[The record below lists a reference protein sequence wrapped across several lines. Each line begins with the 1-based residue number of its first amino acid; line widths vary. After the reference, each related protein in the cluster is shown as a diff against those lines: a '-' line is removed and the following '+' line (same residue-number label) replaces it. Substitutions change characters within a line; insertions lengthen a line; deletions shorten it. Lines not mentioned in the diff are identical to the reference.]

1 MPRTVNFF
9 LSVARLRLGF
19 GPSKG
24 LGLGLVE
31 SRVKKNKDL
40 KNFSERRNPTNGNNV
55 GIVDYYRRIDGV

>member
-1 MPRTVNFF
+1 
-9 LSVARLRLGF
+9 
-19 GPSKG
+19 
-24 LGLGLVE
+24 LVE